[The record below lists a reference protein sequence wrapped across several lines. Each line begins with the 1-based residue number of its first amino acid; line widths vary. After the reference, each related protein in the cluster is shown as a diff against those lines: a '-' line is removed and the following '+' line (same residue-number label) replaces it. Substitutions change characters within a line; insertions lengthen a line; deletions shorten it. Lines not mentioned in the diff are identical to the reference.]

1 MVKPVASVGTV
12 PEKTEKNGQCVLK
25 IIIFASVV
33 YLQTGKTMST
43 YTPTDPK
50 KVTTKRI
57 KDMMLAGE
65 KIAMITS
72 YDYTMASLV
81 DQAGIDIILVGDSAS
96 NVMQGHDTTL
106 PITVDDMIVY
116 GRTVAR
122 AAKRAMVL
130 VDMPFGSYQG
140 DPIEAQRNAVRIMR
154 ETGADGVK
162 LEGGREMRGAIE
174 MILRAG
180 IPVMGHLGLTPQSI
194 NKFGTYATRATDEA
208 EALRLIADAKVLDE
222 AGCFAIV
229 LEKIPAELA
238 AKVTQSVSVPIIGIG
253 AGPACAG
260 QVLVAHDMLGLNRS
274 FKPKFLRV
282 YNNLGDQII
291 DSVGNYIIDV
301 KNGDF
306 PNENEQY

>member
-1 MVKPVASVGTV
+1 
-12 PEKTEKNGQCVLK
+12 
-25 IIIFASVV
+25 
-33 YLQTGKTMST
+33 MST
-43 YTPTDPK
+43 YTVSDPR

-57 KDMMLAGE
+57 KDMAQAGE

-96 NVMQGHDTTL
+96 NVMQGNATTI

-116 GRTVAR
+116 GRTVAS
-122 AAKRAMVL
+122 AAKRAMVI

-180 IPVMGHLGLTPQSI
+180 IPVCGHLGLTPQSI
-194 NKFGTYATRATDEA
+194 NKFGTYATRAKDDDEA
-208 EALRLIADAKVLDE
+208 IRLMADAKVLSD
-222 AGCFAIV
+222 AGC
-229 LEKIPAELA
+229 
-238 AKVTQSVSVPIIGIG
+238 
-253 AGPACAG
+253 
-260 QVLVAHDMLGLNRS
+260 
-274 FKPKFLRV
+274 
-282 YNNLGDQII
+282 
-291 DSVGNYIIDV
+291 
-301 KNGDF
+301 
-306 PNENEQY
+306 

>member
-1 MVKPVASVGTV
+1 
-12 PEKTEKNGQCVLK
+12 
-25 IIIFASVV
+25 
-33 YLQTGKTMST
+33 MST

-81 DQAGIDIILVGDSAS
+81 DQAGVDIILVGDSAS
-96 NVMQGHDTTL
+96 NVMQGNATTL

-116 GRTVAR
+116 ARTVAR
-122 AAKRAMVL
+122 AAKRAMVV

-162 LEGGREMRGAIE
+162 LEGGR
-174 MILRAG
+174 G

-194 NKFGTYATRATDEA
+194 NKFGTYATRAQDEA

-229 LEKIPAELA
+229 LEKIPAQLA
-238 AKVTQSVSVPIIGIG
+238 AKVSQSVSVPTIGIG

-260 QVLVAHDMLGLNRS
+260 QVLVAHDMLGLNS
-274 FKPKFLRV
+274 AFKPKFLRV
-282 YNNLGDQII
+282 YNNLGEQII
-291 DSVGNYIIDV
+291 DSVGNYIVDV
-301 KNGDF
+301 KSGDF
-306 PNENEQY
+306 PNEHEQY